1 MYMQKAA
8 LYSTSFLYR
17 LSTIQPDVEIGSIT
31 KKIASQQYT
40 GLD

>member
-1 MYMQKAA
+1 MQKAA
-8 LYSTSFLYR
+8 FIICSTFLYR
-17 LSTIQPDVEIGSIT
+17 LSTIQPDVEMGSIT